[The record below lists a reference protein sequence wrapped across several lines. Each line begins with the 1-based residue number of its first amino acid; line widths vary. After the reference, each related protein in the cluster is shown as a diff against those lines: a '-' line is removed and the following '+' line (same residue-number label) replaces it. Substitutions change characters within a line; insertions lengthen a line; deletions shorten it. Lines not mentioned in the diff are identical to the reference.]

1 VEHREYTPEEL
12 VAQAEARKAELLA
25 EAESVIAPLARA
37 VKLNIATDEEIK
49 RLEAWEL
56 YSVMVNRVDT
66 STAPKIDWP
75 KKPEQPRTL

>member
-1 VEHREYTPEEL
+1 EEL

-37 VKLNIATDEEIK
+37 VKLKIATDEEMK
-49 RLEAWEL
+49 RLKAWEL

-66 STAPKIDWP
+66 ASPDWP
-75 KKPEQPRTL
+75 EVPDVA